1 MREIKFRAMTKPPKD
16 FGSYK
21 FSSKMLY
28 GTGVL
33 QDPHNTWLIDND
45 NTKSLAVGTVKH
57 IVKLETIG
65 QYTGL
70 NDSNGKEIYEGD
82 IVEKIYGD
90 REGCIKVN
98 GSIKPFLY
106 FVEEKYGCSGI
117 TPMFP
122 ELIHPDDRR
131 WIPIYD
137 QEDEELK
144 TEYLTVVGNIY
155 ENPEL
160 IP

>member
-1 MREIKFRAMTKPPKD
+1 MREIKFRAWDGIEGEMGKVKGLDWTTDTMYLSIPN
-16 FGSYK
+16 YCIQER
-21 FSSKMLY
+21 ML
-28 GTGVL
+28 
-33 QDPHNTWLIDND
+33 H
-45 NTKSLAVGTVKH
+45 AM
-57 IVKLETIG
+57 KLM

-155 ENPEL
+155 EGSEML
-160 IP
+160 E

>member
-1 MREIKFRAMTKPPKD
+1 MIFEYPEIRAL
-16 FGSYK
+16 
-21 FSSKMLY
+21 SSGEILDRFENVM
-28 GTGVL
+28 
-33 QDPHNTWLIDND
+33 
-45 NTKSLAVGTVKH
+45 
-57 IVKLETIG
+57 

-70 NDSNGKEIYEGD
+70 KDKKGVEIYEGD

-155 ENPEL
+155 EGSEML
-160 IP
+160 E

>member
-1 MREIKFRAMTKPPKD
+1 MKIWGDDLREIKFRAWDEQNMIFEYPEIRAL
-16 FGSYK
+16 
-21 FSSKMLY
+21 SSGEILDRFENVM
-28 GTGVL
+28 
-33 QDPHNTWLIDND
+33 
-45 NTKSLAVGTVKH
+45 
-57 IVKLETIG
+57 

-70 NDSNGKEIYEGD
+70 KDKKGVEIYEGD

-155 ENPEL
+155 EGSEML
-160 IP
+160 E